1 MASSHDSV
9 AGSVPP
15 VSQDAAR
22 EGEAAET
29 GHLRPNVLPWYGLLI
44 ACAACVA
51 PMAALFFNVPGMA
64 AQAGA
69 ATPLVFVI
77 GTVGLLLLTQP
88 MAYFAR
94 RLTSTASFAT
104 WVGEG
109 LGRPTGVLAGWLMFG
124 AYALFEAASQAA
136 FGGLTDLNLSS
147 FFGIHA
153 PGGWVTYSI
162 VSVLLVWLL
171 AYFDVQWS
179 VWVMAPFALVEMAS
193 LLLLDGVITLHGGAS
208 GNDLV
213 HPFTLAG
220 ASLKGVAPG
229 GFLGIGVALA
239 LAFFSFIG
247 FESAGGY
254 GEEARHPRR
263 AIPLAMG
270 SVAVLMS
277 VLYIWTA
284 YSATI
289 GLGWTH
295 AVDTLG
301 NITIAPEPYYQLAR
315 MYVGSWLTVLMSV
328 LVTTST
334 FASCIAFHQVA
345 ARYLY
350 ALSRDGV
357 FPAQFGLGQTH
368 PRWRSPWVASTVQ
381 TGLTLVLLVFLA
393 FVMQKTNAD
402 GTTSYALGIADGK
415 VYTPTGG
422 IGTYQWLAIVGT
434 ITLILVYLLTNLA
447 APRYALRQH
456 EFRWFTHVVA
466 PVLSSL
472 VLLIPLASLIVPP
485 LPGIGIVFTHL
496 GFAPT
501 PFPLN
506 ILPLCVLAW
515 SLTGG
520 IVALVHVQRHREPSQ
535 PMEQPGQWRQPVPE
549 EEA

>member
-1 MASSHDSV
+1 MASSHDPI
-9 AGSVPP
+9 AGTGPAS
-15 VSQDAAR
+15 SLSTAR
-22 EGEAAET
+22 DSKTAIPGQ
-29 GHLRPNVLPWYGLLI
+29 LRPNVLPWYGLLL

-64 AQAGA
+64 SQAGA
-69 ATPLVFVI
+69 STPLVFLI
-77 GTVGLLLLTQP
+77 GAIGLLLLTQP

-94 RLTSTASFAT
+94 RFTTTASFAT

-109 LGRPTGVLAGWLMFG
+109 LGSTMGMLTGWLMFG
-124 AYALFEAASQAA
+124 AYSVFEAASQAA
-136 FGGLTDLNLSS
+136 FGGLTDLNLST
-147 FFGIHA
+147 FFGVHL

-162 VSVLLVWLL
+162 GSVLLVWLL

-208 GNDLV
+208 GNDLL

-220 ASLKGVAPG
+220 ASLKGAAPG
-229 GFLGIGVALA
+229 SMLGVGVALA
-239 LAFFSFIG
+239 LAFFSYIG

-254 GEEARHPRR
+254 GEEAHHPRR
-263 AIPLAMG
+263 AIPLAMI

-277 VLYIWTA
+277 VLYIWTS

-301 NITIAPEPYYQLAR
+301 NVTNAPEPYYQLAR
-315 MYVGSWLTVLMSV
+315 TYVGGWLMVLMSV

-350 ALSRDGV
+350 ALGRDSV
-357 FPAQFGLGQTH
+357 FPVGLRLGRTH
-368 PRWRSPWVASTVQ
+368 PRWQSPWVASTVQ
-381 TGLTLVLLVFLA
+381 TTLTLALMILLA
-393 FVMQKTNAD
+393 FVIQKINAD
-402 GTTSYALGIADGK
+402 GTITYALGIADGK
-415 VYTPTGG
+415 GYTPTGG
-422 IGTYQWLAIVGT
+422 IGTYQWLALVGT

-447 APRYALRQH
+447 APLYARRQG
-456 EFRWFTHVVA
+456 EFRWLTHMVA
-466 PVLSSL
+466 PLVSSL
-472 VLLIPLASLIVPP
+472 VLLIPLASLILPP
-485 LPGIGIVFTHL
+485 LPEIGIVFTRL

-506 ILPLCVLAW
+506 ILPLFVLLW
-515 SLTGG
+515 VIVGG
-520 IVALVHVQRHREPSQ
+520 IGAFVHIRRYGDWIPAQQLRQE
-535 PMEQPGQWRQPVPE
+535 EQRQP
-549 EEA
+549 EAEA

>member
-1 MASSHDSV
+1 MVSP
-9 AGSVPP
+9 VPQG
-15 VSQDAAR
+15 VAR
-22 EGEAAET
+22 EGEVAAV

-77 GTVGLLLLTQP
+77 GAVGLLLLTQP

-104 WVGEG
+104 WVGQG

-124 AYALFEAASQAA
+124 AYSLFEAASQAA
-136 FGGLTDLNLSS
+136 FGGLTDLNLST
-147 FFGIHA
+147 FFGIHV
-153 PGGWVTYSI
+153 PGGWVSYSI

-171 AYFDVQWS
+171 AYCDVQWS

-193 LLLLDGVITLHGGAS
+193 LLLLDVVITVRGGAN
-208 GNDLV
+208 GNDLL

-220 ASLKGVAPG
+220 ASLKGAAPG

-263 AIPLAMG
+263 AIPFAM
-270 SVAVLMS
+270 VAVAILMS

-301 NITIAPEPYYQLAR
+301 NVAIAPEPYYHLAQT
-315 MYVGSWLTVLMSV
+315 YVGGWLMVLMSV

-357 FPAQFGLGQTH
+357 LPAQFGLGKTH
-368 PRWRSPWVASTVQ
+368 PRWRSP
-381 TGLTLVLLVFLA
+381 
-393 FVMQKTNAD
+393 
-402 GTTSYALGIADGK
+402 
-415 VYTPTGG
+415 
-422 IGTYQWLAIVGT
+422 
-434 ITLILVYLLTNLA
+434 
-447 APRYALRQH
+447 
-456 EFRWFTHVVA
+456 
-466 PVLSSL
+466 
-472 VLLIPLASLIVPP
+472 
-485 LPGIGIVFTHL
+485 
-496 GFAPT
+496 
-501 PFPLN
+501 
-506 ILPLCVLAW
+506 
-515 SLTGG
+515 
-520 IVALVHVQRHREPSQ
+520 
-535 PMEQPGQWRQPVPE
+535 
-549 EEA
+549 